1 MRLSSIRL
9 LMTLWARFCAM
20 VSLSLRAVAVDQAY
34 GVGRMSDGL
43 PKSPKFFMRSLCG
56 RLTLADVVV
65 RMEAWCAF

>member
-1 MRLSSIRL
+1 
-9 LMTLWARFCAM
+9 M